1 MQSNRTV
8 MSLLLCGLALLLGT
22 PQPLRAQEEISIDIT
37 QGADNP
43 LPIAVVPFRTGG
55 ALPEDFATV
64 ISADLRRSG
73 RFDTMTVDRMP
84 SQPAS
89 LQEIDFPAWKS
100 LGMENMVVGTVTPSA
115 NGYNVEFTLVDV
127 FKGQKLYA
135 YRGAT
140 SEANLRYTAHQIAD
154 IIYEQLTG
162 EKGAFATR
170 IAYVTVRGSG
180 AGRKVYSLQVS
191 DSDGYNPRTLL
202 ESPAEIFSPAWS
214 PDGRQ
219 IAYASLEARTS
230 AVYVQDI
237 ATGQRRA
244 VAKGQGIN
252 SAPDFSPDGK
262 KLALRRSVDGNP
274 EIYVLYLDS
283 GLFQRLTNDPAID
296 TEPTWSPDGQRIA
309 FTSDRAGGP
318 QIYEVSLFNPTPK
331 RITFNLGPYNAR
343 PRYSA
348 DGKHL
353 AVVNGGSGG
362 YRIGVLN
369 LRDGGFRVLSDSS
382 QAESPSFAPNGTMLL
397 YSTTGGGGTE
407 LAAVSVDGRVRQR
420 IDLPGGAQVR
430 EPAWGPFRR

>member
-1 MQSNRTV
+1 MKSKVIVVLLTFLAIGAQS
-8 MSLLLCGLALLLGT
+8 A
-22 PQPLRAQEEISIDIT
+22 RAAEGELEIDIT
-37 QGADNP
+37 QGADRP
-43 LPIAVVPFRTGG
+43 LPIAVVPFRSTG
-55 ALPEDFATV
+55 ALPEDVATV
-64 ISADLRRSG
+64 VSDDLARSG
-73 RFDTMTVDRMP
+73 RFDPMGVQSMP
-84 SQPAS
+84 GQPAA
-89 LQEIDFPAWKS
+89 LTEINFQDWRNV
-100 LGMENMVVGTVTPSA
+100 GMENMVVGSVTPSA

-140 SEANLRYTAHQIAD
+140 SAANLRYTAHQIAD

-180 AGRKVYSLQVS
+180 AGRKIYTLQVS

-219 IAYASLEARTS
+219 IAYASLEGRTS

-237 ATGQRRA
+237 ATGQRRP

-252 SAPDFSPDGK
+252 SAPDFSPDGT

-348 DGKHL
+348 DGKYL
-353 AVVNGGSGG
+353 AMLNGGSGG
-362 YRIGVLN
+362 YRIGVLS
-369 LRDGGFRVLSDSS
+369 LRDGNFRIVSDSS

-397 YSTTGGGGTE
+397 YSTAGSGGTE

>member
-1 MQSNRTV
+1 MKSKVIVVLLTFLAIGAQS
-8 MSLLLCGLALLLGT
+8 A
-22 PQPLRAQEEISIDIT
+22 RAAEGELEIDIT
-37 QGADNP
+37 QGADRP
-43 LPIAVVPFRTGG
+43 LPIAVVPFRSAG
-55 ALPEDFATV
+55 ALPEDVATV
-64 ISADLRRSG
+64 VSDDLARSG
-73 RFDTMTVDRMP
+73 RFDPMGVASMP
-84 SQPAS
+84 GQPAA
-89 LQEIDFPAWKS
+89 LTEINFQDWRNV
-100 LGMENMVVGTVTPSA
+100 GMENMVVGSVTPSA

-140 SEANLRYTAHQIAD
+140 SAANLRYTAHQIAD

-180 AGRKVYSLQVS
+180 AGRKIYTLQVS

-219 IAYASLEARTS
+219 IAYASLEGRTS

-252 SAPDFSPDGK
+252 SAPDFSPDGT

-318 QIYEVSLFNPTPK
+318 QIYEVSLFNPAPK

-348 DGKHL
+348 DGKYL
-353 AVVNGGSGG
+353 AMLNGGSGG

-369 LRDGGFRVLSDSS
+369 LRDGNFRIVSDSS

-397 YSTTGGGGTE
+397 YSTAGSGGTE

-430 EPAWGPFRR
+430 EPAWGPFRK